1 MEHQTDELTL
11 SDILH
16 IFKKRQIW
24 FWIIFVLTIFATL
37 IYLVFFATPIYEVST
52 KIKIPVS
59 SGKVSLPSSL
69 SGAVAFISGGS
80 VSSPGLSDQIEIIK
94 SRKTLE
100 KVINDLNLMD
110 YFKSKII
117 DEEAKEK
124 LTINSVISRLQQDI
138 ITVEPLKDTSF
149 LEIKVSLDDKEMAYK
164 LSKALIDAYT
174 QISKE
179 LNKDENTYLIEFIE
193 KQLPKTE
200 KELLEI
206 EEKLKQFKKTKSIL
220 PSKEAELLI
229 NSLSGFDTQYYSTQI
244 EYTTLKAKL
253 KDLKSKIS
261 EFKDLINKLEYIPN
275 NSIISLLRQNLV
287 RYQIEYKSSLE
298 KYSPNSI
305 EIKELE
311 IRIRETEKKIKEEID
326 NIVKSS
332 FNLDDPILSNIYSQ
346 IVETQAAIEIS
357 KAKLEALSSLK
368 RELENKIK
376 SLPDIEQEYLAL
388 ERDYQLKQSAYILLK
403 QKLEEAKL
411 STAGFTLNVPII
423 IDEPFIPEEPAKPN
437 KKLVLAIGGVLG
449 IFLGILVV
457 FLAEAGDKKVRDSF
471 DIEQLTGKEPIVIP
485 EDSKNSN
492 SEFSNGIKTLSLNL
506 LKDVSTKII
515 GITSVGKFEEKSDI
529 SLELSKFFALSEKTL
544 LVDLDFENS
553 YISKILKIENKP
565 IIDKENNIYK
575 FNENL
580 DILLTDKISK
590 PSEFLALIDKFKS
603 EFETIKENY
612 SHIIINLPNS
622 EDPEFVILQ
631 TFCEKFV
638 LITKKNVSLK
648 ENLIKAYNELKDA
661 IIVLSK

>member
-1 MEHQTDELTL
+1 M
-11 SDILH
+11 
-16 IFKKRQIW
+16 K
-24 FWIIFVLTIFATL
+24 
-37 IYLVFFATPIYEVST
+37 
-52 KIKIPVS
+52 
-59 SGKVSLPSSL
+59 
-69 SGAVAFISGGS
+69 
-80 VSSPGLSDQIEIIK
+80 
-94 SRKTLE
+94 LE
-100 KVINDLNLMD
+100 
-110 YFKSKII
+110 
-117 DEEAKEK
+117 
-124 LTINSVISRLQQDI
+124 
-138 ITVEPLKDTSF
+138 
-149 LEIKVSLDDKEMAYK
+149 
-164 LSKALIDAYT
+164 
-174 QISKE
+174 
-179 LNKDENTYLIEFIE
+179 
-193 KQLPKTE
+193 
-200 KELLEI
+200 
-206 EEKLKQFKKTKSIL
+206 
-220 PSKEAELLI
+220 
-229 NSLSGFDTQYYSTQI
+229 
-244 EYTTLKAKL
+244 
-253 KDLKSKIS
+253 DLKSKVS
-261 EFKDLINKLEYIPN
+261 EFKDLINKLDYIPN
-275 NSIISLLRQNLV
+275 SSIISLLRRNLV
-287 RYQIEYKSSLE
+287 EYQIAYKSSLE

-311 IRIRETEKKIKEEID
+311 TKISETERKIKEEID

-332 FNLDDPILSNIYSQ
+332 FNLDDPVLSNIYSQ
-346 IVETQAAIEIS
+346 IIETQTAIEIS
-357 KAKLEALSSLK
+357 KATLETLSSLK
-368 RELENKIK
+368 IDLEEKIK

-388 ERDYQLKQSAYILLK
+388 ERDYQLKQNAYILLK
-403 QKLEEAKL
+403 GKLEEAKL
-411 STAGFTLNVPII
+411 STAGLNLNVPII
-423 IDEPFIPEEPAKPN
+423 IDEPFIPEKPAKPN

-471 DIEQLTGKEPIVIP
+471 DIEQLTGKKPIVIP
-485 EDSKNSN
+485 EDSKNSD

-506 LKDVSTKII
+506 LKDDSIKII

-590 PSEFLALIDKFKS
+590 PSEFLALIDKFKG